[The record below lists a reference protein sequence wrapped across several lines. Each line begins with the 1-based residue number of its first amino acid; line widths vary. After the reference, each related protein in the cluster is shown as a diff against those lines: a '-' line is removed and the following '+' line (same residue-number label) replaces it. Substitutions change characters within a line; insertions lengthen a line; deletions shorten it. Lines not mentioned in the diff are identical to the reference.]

1 MSGARRDPTAAA
13 NSAVTLMK
21 QAVEAAIEHGDIKI
35 EVVCK
40 AVGMSRS
47 QMQTWLASRAPSAQ
61 WDTKLAEWL
70 KKVQTRA
77 IEGATSS
84 GSSRGGGGGG
94 GGGGG
99 SSSSKGP
106 IPAGLG
112 KAKEDILELEDYI
125 PWNVV
130 VPTWGGRRMQW
141 AKRTKECRDVASVAK
156 QLIDLEKA
164 LQPHAFEAGWK
175 ESGRNDWVAE
185 LQRETSPYQLRQLV
199 REMEE
204 QMRWKAFA
212 QTVEVDRAFKALLAS
227 PGGTLL
233 KEAGLHRSLQAK
245 LDHFNY
251 ASVDDLAA
259 DCRAAA
265 EGHPRRDEVNA
276 AIAAAMGAGSGKG
289 GGSSGGGASGGGGSG
304 GSGSGA
310 RGKAPASEPK
320 KRGGGGGG
328 AKRPRAV
335 VQPESDDDDDDSAEE
350 AIKNELKELGDNAD
364 ENDIEMR
371 EGLVVAAAK
380 GLKRS
385 RISDKEKQYD
395 RFKEEQRL
403 HPECAARRPRPHAAT
418 SPHPRPTPASP
429 PPLRPLQV
437 RGGVRRGL
445 PREDARAPYVARA
458 VRLRGKCEPRDGV
471 GRAADPAAHHLPRL
485 AKDARRRPPDRHG
498 RPAGRRRRG

>member
-94 GGGGG
+94 GGGG

-106 IPAGLG
+106 IPRGS
-112 KAKEDILELEDYI
+112 
-125 PWNVV
+125 
-130 VPTWGGRRMQW
+130 GRRGGHPR
-141 AKRTKECRDVASVAK
+141 ARGLHPVERRRADVGRAADAVGRAHEGCRDVASVAK

-233 KEAGLHRSLQAK
+233 KEAGLHRALQAK

-265 EGHPRRDEVNA
+265 EATR
-276 AIAAAMGAGSGKG
+276 GAT
-289 GGSSGGGASGGGGSG
+289 
-304 GSGSGA
+304 
-310 RGKAPASEPK
+310 R
-320 KRGGGGGG
+320 
-328 AKRPRAV
+328 
-335 VQPESDDDDDDSAEE
+335 
-350 AIKNELKELGDNAD
+350 
-364 ENDIEMR
+364 
-371 EGLVVAAAK
+371 
-380 GLKRS
+380 
-385 RISDKEKQYD
+385 
-395 RFKEEQRL
+395 
-403 HPECAARRPRPHAAT
+403 
-418 SPHPRPTPASP
+418 
-429 PPLRPLQV
+429 
-437 RGGVRRGL
+437 
-445 PREDARAPYVARA
+445 
-458 VRLRGKCEPRDGV
+458 
-471 GRAADPAAHHLPRL
+471 
-485 AKDARRRPPDRHG
+485 
-498 RPAGRRRRG
+498 